1 MTDDDTSVPTP
12 PGPASVA
19 DFLASFGGD
28 VDAAI
33 AALRTHHGGISPA
46 PYPPRPQRP
55 RRERSGDHIIT
66 VTDLRKTY
74 KMGRQKVS
82 ALGGVSLEIDRGE
95 FVALTGASGSGKS
108 TLLQII
114 GGLDKPSGGTVLVD
128 GVDIGKLSDAKL
140 SRFRN
145 TTIGFVFQFFY
156 LQPFL
161 RLVTN
166 TEVPG
171 MFAKTPR
178 KQRRA
183 QALSLIEE
191 VGLSDRSRHLPREMS
206 GGQMQRAAIARA
218 LLNQPVVLLADEPTG
233 NLDSATGASII
244 ELFERIR
251 DEFGTT
257 IVIVTHDDDLAER
270 ADRTI
275 RLSDGLV
282 VPSGVVA

>member
-1 MTDDDTSVPTP
+1 MTDDTSMPTP
-12 PGPASVA
+12 RGPASVA
-19 DFLASFGGD
+19 DFLASFDGD

-33 AALRTHHGGISPA
+33 AALRTHHDRGSSIRAALPL
-46 PYPPRPQRP
+46 RQRP

-74 KMGRQKVS
+74 RMGRQKVS

-128 GVDIGKLSDAKL
+128 GVDIGTLSDAKL

-145 TTIGFVFQFFY
+145 RTIGFVFQFFY

-183 QALSLIEE
+183 QALDLIEE

-218 LLNQPVVLLADEPTG
+218 LLNQPLVLLADEPTG

-282 VPSGVVA
+282 VPSGVPA

>member
-1 MTDDDTSVPTP
+1 MTEHHSDPAQRGT
-12 PGPASVA
+12 ASVA

-33 AALRTHHGGISPA
+33 AALRTHHGSPQQ
-46 PYPPRPQRP
+46 PSPPLRQPRP

-66 VTDLRKTY
+66 VSDLRKTY

-128 GVDIGKLSDAKL
+128 GVNIGKLSDAKL

-145 TTIGFVFQFFY
+145 RTIGFVFQFFY

-178 KQRRA
+178 KQRKA
-183 QALSLIEE
+183 QALNLIEE

-275 RLSDGLV
+275 RLGDGLI
-282 VPSGVVA
+282 VPTEVVA

>member
-1 MTDDDTSVPTP
+1 MTGSPSDATTP
-12 PGPASVA
+12 DQVSVA

-33 AALRTHHGGISPA
+33 TALRTHHDGVDPRA
-46 PYPPRPQRP
+46 PQPLRQRP

-74 KMGRQKVS
+74 KLGRQKVS

-128 GVDIGKLSDAKL
+128 GVDIGRLSDAKL

-145 TTIGFVFQFFY
+145 RTIGFVFQFFY

-171 MFAKTPR
+171 MFARTPR

-191 VGLSDRSRHLPREMS
+191 VGLSDRSKHLPKEMS

-233 NLDSATGASII
+233 NLDSDTGASII

-257 IVIVTHDDDLAER
+257 IVIVTHDDALAER

-275 RLSDGLV
+275 RLSDGVV
-282 VPSGVVA
+282 VPRGVVA